1 MFKITLEISTDVSTL
16 KSYRKH
22 YIYFKKQL
30 LKYLYLLYKGG
41 AIFYHFCCSFFN
53 FYTVVFALIY
63 FLVTEKYIFYLWY
76 PKFSW
81 FLTCLLH
88 DSQAWN
94 SASYMYKKW
103 KTNEKQMKNPL
114 THNGDFIG
122 PSVGLGSN
130 MLSTKQ
136 SSIDTTRP

>member
-41 AIFYHFCCSFFN
+41 AIFYHFCCSFFY

-76 PKFSW
+76 PKFS
-81 FLTCLLH
+81 
-88 DSQAWN
+88 
-94 SASYMYKKW
+94 
-103 KTNEKQMKNPL
+103 
-114 THNGDFIG
+114 
-122 PSVGLGSN
+122 
-130 MLSTKQ
+130 
-136 SSIDTTRP
+136 

>member
-53 FYTVVFALIY
+53 FYIVVFALIY

-76 PKFSW
+76 PKFS
-81 FLTCLLH
+81 
-88 DSQAWN
+88 
-94 SASYMYKKW
+94 
-103 KTNEKQMKNPL
+103 
-114 THNGDFIG
+114 
-122 PSVGLGSN
+122 
-130 MLSTKQ
+130 
-136 SSIDTTRP
+136 